1 MSTDGVHSCAGHYTQ
16 NLYQLMSYIRR
27 SRLFLSVMLLSGG
40 LSPVQAAPFLVQA
53 WTYATVGLTTAQAPT
68 VITRH
73 RPAPAAAAL
82 TDGMQASSDS
92 RTTVLP
98 ELASEADPLSAQLST
113 PLGLLSASMRQWMAQ
128 ALTPGQV
135 ARTLSSF
142 GSTGAGGVAG
152 NMAQS
157 LIDQGWDRLEEEL
170 RGNFFRTINLS
181 WRPGY
186 GGREDILQIDT
197 VMSLWDQGNSS
208 IFGQAGLQSR
218 DGEGGL
224 HVGLG
229 YRVRPVEAVLL
240 GLNIFYDY
248 LSDPEVSRYSL
259 GAEAQTAYGGVSG
272 NWYQGLSDERLSDG
286 RTAYSPDGFDIEFS
300 GRVPG
305 LPYLELTGRY
315 YRWNGQGA
323 GTRDLEGTEYG
334 LRLTPVPLFTV
345 QGVYEDLSGGGDDVG
360 MEASIE
366 YRFGVPWQEQLR
378 SSAVARRSDP
388 WNRRFERV
396 RRQYEQRVQHRG
408 AATGGSGALRSELI
422 VSALEPIT
430 PGDAQGPLQGVR
442 LTFPALPAAVSEIG
456 ISWALTATPG
466 TPLGSTVDVQR
477 SELSAHPTV
486 DGQYSFNLLTQATG
500 FPFVGATSYRFT
512 AVLKSASGS
521 VIATLTDTGP
531 GLSGSG
537 LFVSAS
543 AGSDTLF
550 LSWQRRGAQSARLS
564 WRQASTLDV
573 SDASGTPVAAPRVE
587 NEETTLDL
595 TDATI
600 CPPSGTTCTYTIR
613 GLQPGTQYTVTLQ
626 IYRGANAGS
635 PRLNNGSV
643 TLMTSGARAVSV
655 VSVVATPGT
664 ISEGGPA
671 STITLSA
678 SPAPNVRGGLSVPF
692 TLVAGTGLSPSEYTL
707 TDAAGNAAASPVV
720 IPAGEAS
727 VVLTLTALTDTM
739 AESAETLTLRLSDPL
754 PDAGY
759 TLASEREAAVT
770 ITDASMPAVS
780 FTTAAVSV
788 AETDGS
794 VTLTLQLSGAA
805 PSELSVPVT
814 ATAGTA
820 TAGADYTAL
829 AADAM
834 VTFATGTTTQT
845 VSVPII
851 DDDVPEGE
859 ETFTVAFGTL
869 PSGVPS
875 GTPDSVTVTITD
887 DDAPSVSFTTG
898 TVSAGEGDGTVEV
911 SVQLNASPSSEL
923 TIPVT
928 TVNNTALAPGDY
940 TALSTNV
947 TFASGASGAALMQTV
962 SVAIIDDAIAE
973 NDETF
978 TVAFGAL
985 PTGVS
990 SGTPDSVTVTITDDD
1005 APAVSFTSDAV
1016 SVAED
1021 VSGGMAQVTLQLSG
1035 SPASTV
1041 TIPVMTAN
1049 GTATAGSDY
1058 TALSAETMTFTAGAT
1073 GDDLMQTVSVAI
1085 LNDNR
1090 QEDDETF
1097 TVSLGILPP
1106 GVVSGTPA
1114 GVTVMITDDDMP
1126 IVSFASSTTQVAE
1139 AAGSLVVTV
1148 QLNVTPQ
1155 NQIVVPVMTGG
1166 GTATAG
1172 SDYTALSG
1180 AGAMVTF
1187 AAGASGAALSRTV
1200 SVAITDDVISE
1211 GNETFTLSFGTL
1223 PTGVTAAAPNS
1234 VTVTVVDDDVPT
1246 VSFIGADAVSVAEAA
1261 GTVSLMVELST
1272 TSSSDIRVMLETSD
1286 GTAMAG
1292 SDYTALSGGSA
1303 MVTFAANTTG
1313 AALRQTVSVAISND
1327 DVDENDET
1335 FTVSLGTLPDGVSGG
1350 GTVTVTITDD
1360 DTPTASFTGAAT
1372 RSVAEAAGTVELT
1385 VELDSTPIADIRIP
1399 VMTNNGSATVG
1410 QDYSR
1415 VSRDLVFAA
1424 AASGAALRQT
1434 VSVPVLNDTADENDE
1449 TFTIG
1454 FGTLPSSVA
1463 AGTVPSVTVTITDD
1477 DVPALSVAAAPT
1489 TITEGGTSTITITAT
1504 TAPANDLTV
1513 PYTITGS
1520 GITTAD
1526 YTLTAGG
1533 TPLTGSTGN
1542 VTLPASQRSVALTLT
1557 AVNDADA
1564 DPETLTWTL
1573 AAGTGYTV
1581 GGTNT
1586 ATITIDPA
1594 TVPTVQFSAATL
1606 GVTEGTDSTATVT
1619 VALSETATE
1628 QIVVP
1633 IMTMDGTANAG
1644 SDYTALTENVTFA
1657 IGEMSKDISIAITD
1671 DSVVEP
1677 DETFT
1682 VSLGTLPDS
1691 VTAGG
1696 TTSVTVTINSED
1708 TTAVSF
1714 QTSRATIL
1722 EGSEVSVSVILT
1734 NPVQSEIEFP
1744 LVFIDGSAMD
1754 GVHYTAVA
1762 SVIVPAG
1769 TLSGS
1774 SRVSTVDD
1782 AVDNPNR
1789 VFTVR
1794 LGTPLPLDVTVSR
1807 GEFRVLIRDNE
1818 LPVLSVAADPTTI
1831 TEGETSTLTITATI
1845 APANDLTI
1853 PYTIA
1858 GSGIVPGDYTLMA
1871 GGTSLTGL
1879 TGNVTLPAAQ
1889 TSVELTLTAVDDAD
1903 SSAEMLTWTLAAA
1916 PGYTVA
1922 TGTATITIDPATVPT
1937 VQFSADT
1944 ATVAEG
1950 VSGGM
1955 LVLTLQLSEAATE
1968 AIFVTVNTTGRTA
1981 RLPGDYMMAVET
1993 AAFAVGDT
2001 MATVSIP
2008 IVNDNLIEAD
2018 ETFRVS
2024 IDTLRPS
2031 AGVTLGTRTV
2041 VTVTIESE
2049 DMSSVGFASADLT
2062 VGEETGSVSVEI
2074 LLSGGVMVGLDTV
2087 IPLVITDGSA
2097 MDGTHYTAVTSGTIR
2112 AGDGSV
2118 NVTIPITDDDV
2129 DNADRMFTVS
2139 LGAPLPADI
2148 TPGTITETTIEITD
2162 NDVPVLSVAADP
2174 TTITEGATST
2184 ITITAT
2190 IAPANDLTIPY
2201 MIAGSGI
2208 APGDYTL
2215 MASGAT
2221 LTGLTGNVTLPA
2233 AQTSVELT
2241 LTAVDDADSS
2251 AEMLTWTL
2259 AAGTGYTVG
2268 ATSAATVTINPAA
2281 AVPTVS
2287 FTAATATV
2295 AEDVVG
2301 GTVSVTVQLSEAPSS
2316 DVTIPIM
2323 TGGGTATADSDYT
2336 ALTAQSVTFMSG
2348 TATLMQTVP
2357 ITITDDML
2365 YENDETFIVS
2375 FGTLSGVT
2383 SGATD
2388 SVEVTIVDVDT
2399 LTVSFTASSST
2410 FQESDGTAEVTA
2422 QLSAS
2427 PAVAVV
2433 IPYAVTDITAVRD
2446 SDYTAA
2452 AMGMVTFPANADSAA
2467 LMQTISVDLIDD
2479 GVALE
2484 PTESFLVR
2492 IDGTSLG
2499 SRISSMPSDAA
2510 EHEVFIEDSD
2520 VVSVGISASPAAI
2533 NEGETSTITLTKDKV
2548 TANPFAIGISISG
2561 GDNTKFMLADASD
2574 DEVTGTSFS
2583 VTFTAAVEPRI
2594 YTLTALDDADLTAEM
2609 LTFTINPVATDRITL
2624 GTSTATVTINDDE
2637 VPVVSFTTAT
2647 RTLSENA
2654 GTVEVTVQL
2663 SAALATEVTVPYVV
2677 EDVTAVR
2684 GSDYTAVAMGMV
2696 TFPANADSDA
2706 LTQTISVELIDDDV
2720 ALEPTESFI
2729 VRIDE
2734 VSLGSEVS
2742 LASPGVPPESIA
2754 HEIFIEDD
2762 DVVSVEISAS
2772 PAAINEGETS
2782 TITLTKDKVTANAFA
2797 IGISVSGGDN
2807 TKYALADAS
2816 DEDVTGTNVTVTF
2829 TEAVEPQIYTLYAD
2843 GIGRC
2848 GFNGGNADLYDKT
2861 ASDYTA
2867 VG

>member
-1 MSTDGVHSCAGHYTQ
+1 MSTV
-16 NLYQLMSYIRR
+16 
-27 SRLFLSVMLLSGG
+27 RLLPLLLLLACGMQ
-40 LSPVQAAPFLVQA
+40 PVQAAPFPAQA
-53 WTYATVGLTTAQAPT
+53 WTYATVGLTTSQIPSLT
-68 VITRH
+68 TR
-73 RPAPAAAAL
+73 RVPEAAAL
-82 TDGMQASSDS
+82 TDGMQASSEPL
-92 RTTVLP
+92 TTVLP

-113 PLGLLSASMRQWMAQ
+113 PLGLLSEHMQQWMAQ

-197 VMSLWDQGNSS
+197 VMSLWDQGNNSL
-208 IFGQAGLQSR
+208 FGQAGLQSR

-229 YRVRPVEAVLL
+229 YRARPVEAVLL

-408 AATGGSGALRSELI
+408 TATGGSGALRSELI

-727 VVLTLTALTDTM
+727 VVLTLTALTDTTL

-754 PDAGY
+754 SDAGY
-759 TLASEREAAVT
+759 TLASARAAAVT

-780 FTTAAVSV
+780 FETAAVLV
-788 AETDGS
+788 AEAAGS

-805 PSELSVPVT
+805 PSALSVPVT

-820 TAGADYTAL
+820 TAGEDYTAL

-834 VTFATGTTTQT
+834 VTFATGSTTQT
-845 VSVPII
+845 VNVPII
-851 DDDVPEGE
+851 NDDVPEGE

-928 TVNNTALAPGDY
+928 TVNNTALVPGDY

-962 SVAIIDDAIAE
+962 SVAIIDDSAAE

-1126 IVSFASSTTQVAE
+1126 IVSFASGTTQVAE

-1303 MVTFAANTTG
+1303 MVVFAANATG

-1463 AGTVPSVTVTITDD
+1463 AGAVPSVTVTITDD
-1477 DVPALSVAAAPT
+1477 DVPVLSVAADPT
-1489 TITEGGTSTITITAT
+1489 TITEGATSTITITAT
-1504 TAPANDLTV
+1504 IAPANDLTI
-1513 PYTITGS
+1513 PYTIAGS

-1526 YTLTAGG
+1526 YTLTTGG
-1533 TPLTGSTGN
+1533 TTLTGSTGN
-1542 VTLPASQRSVALTLT
+1542 VTLPASQMSVALTLT

-1594 TVPTVQFSAATL
+1594 TVPTVQFSVATL

-1619 VALSETATE
+1619 VALSEAATD

-1657 IGEMSKDISIAITD
+1657 TGEMSKDISIAITD

-1762 SVIVPAG
+1762 SVTVPAG

-1794 LGTPLPLDVTVSR
+1794 LGTPLPPDVTVSR

-1858 GSGIVPGDYTLMA
+1858 GSGIVPGDYTLTA

-1916 PGYTVA
+1916 PGYTVT

-1968 AIFVTVNTTGRTA
+1968 GLSIATNTRGAGASRVSTALQGSDYTGGRSNTI
-1981 RLPGDYMMAVET
+1981 
-1993 AAFAVGDT
+1993 FAVGDT
-2001 MATVSIP
+2001 MQTISIP
-2008 IVNDNLIEAD
+2008 IVNDDLVEPD
-2018 ETFRVS
+2018 ETFEVFLDS
-2024 IDTLRPS
+2024 PLLQPS
-2031 AGVTLGTRTV
+2031 GVTSGPRNR

-2049 DMSSVGFASADLT
+2049 DMGSVGFASADLT
-2062 VGEETGSVSVEI
+2062 VGEEAGSVSVEI

-2201 MIAGSGI
+2201 TIAGSGI
-2208 APGDYTL
+2208 MPTDYTL
-2215 MASGAT
+2215 TAGGTT

-2259 AAGTGYTVG
+2259 AAAPGYTVTTG
-2268 ATSAATVTINPAA
+2268 TATITIDPAA

-2295 AEDVVG
+2295 DEDVVG

-2348 TATLMQTVP
+2348 TATLMQAVP

-2499 SRISSMPSDAA
+2499 PRISSMPSDAA

-2706 LTQTISVELIDDDV
+2706 LTQTISVELIDDG
-2720 ALEPTESFI
+2720 
-2729 VRIDE
+2729 R
-2734 VSLGSEVS
+2734 
-2742 LASPGVPPESIA
+2742 SPG
-2754 HEIFIEDD
+2754 
-2762 DVVSVEISAS
+2762 
-2772 PAAINEGETS
+2772 
-2782 TITLTKDKVTANAFA
+2782 
-2797 IGISVSGGDN
+2797 
-2807 TKYALADAS
+2807 
-2816 DEDVTGTNVTVTF
+2816 
-2829 TEAVEPQIYTLYAD
+2829 AD
-2843 GIGRC
+2843 GEFYCQDR
-2848 GFNGGNADLYDKT
+2848 
-2861 ASDYTA
+2861 
-2867 VG
+2867 